1 MIVALGIGARS
12 SVSPGQLDQAAA
24 AALAVAPVTV
34 IATLDR
40 RGPVVGALAA
50 RLGLPLV
57 TFPEPALSEIPTPHV
72 VRLTG
77 APSVAEAAALL
88 AAGPGGRLLLPKT
101 IHAGVTIAVARSSA

>member
-1 MIVALGIGARS
+1 MTVALGIGARS
-12 SVSPGQLDQAAA
+12 SVSPAQLDQAAA
-24 AALAVAPVTV
+24 AALAVAPATV

-40 RGPVVGALAA
+40 RGPVVRELAD

-57 TFPEPALSEIPTPHV
+57 TFSAAELSDVPTPGT

-88 AAGPGGRLLLPKT
+88 AAGPGARLLLPKT
-101 IHAGVTIAVARSSA
+101 IHAGVAVALAR